1 MSFKDDPIAE
11 FCDAP
16 PGILPLICLVFF
28 TRKYNDHAKNLIIN
42 NSENSRNAFPIV
54 SAAKEIA
61 TIIAIELQIVDPNT
75 LSGTIFYFCYP
86 NRIQY
91 SK

>member
-1 MSFKDDPIAE
+1 MV
-11 FCDAP
+11 
-16 PGILPLICLVFF
+16 CLVFF

-61 TIIAIELQIVDPNT
+61 TIIAIELQVVDPST
-75 LSGTIFYFCYP
+75 LTGIGLFSKYSEYFDELTNNP
-86 NRIQY
+86 E
-91 SK
+91 K

>member
-1 MSFKDDPIAE
+1 M
-11 FCDAP
+11 
-16 PGILPLICLVFF
+16 CLVFF

-61 TIIAIELQIVDPNT
+61 TIIAIELQVVDPST
-75 LSGTIFYFCYP
+75 LTGKGSFSDYSEYFDALTNYP
-86 NRIQY
+86 KI
-91 SK
+91 